1 MEGARLYPTSTGSS
15 AIGKHIL
22 LLMLT
27 VSRPGLAAAIT
38 PKTPVT
44 IAAKPRGSHQG
55 WQQCV
60 PSAGLGPTERVGLI
74 VVGDAF
80 TGTSTLMSLLRQS
93 PGITTA
99 CSAGS

>member
-1 MEGARLYPTSTGSS
+1 MEGARLYPSTGSS

-74 VVGDAF
+74 VVNDAF
-80 TGTSTLMSLLRQS
+80 TGTSTLLSLLRQS